1 MSLSVTL
8 TSLTKRKNS
17 TLQPSGG
24 TAYSMTLNEAG
35 CSLLNPVFIITGV
48 SFSTLS
54 GYNYATF
61 NGKHYFITNIVNR
74 RNSVNEVHCT
84 LDSLATYKE
93 GIKSYNG
100 LVARCS
106 DSDHY
111 NDKLEDGFVTNTNVA
126 TTKVSESSTDFT
138 ATGVTSIRVAGANS
152 GGTNIDG
159 FTQFYTSNIEAALNA
174 LMDVSSLGQIS
185 QAADDLLNSNWQPFK
200 YIMSSK
206 QIPLNLPISNP
217 GTVTCQVGLAPNMI
231 SVPNAEKIVDNA
243 SGNRYWVKN
252 YDVTIPTPAY
262 SDFRA
267 NSTRF
272 SMLNAFVPFIGNVTI
287 PTQYADWDEFHVQ
300 YRVDILTGA
309 TIVRLTVSKAVGQ
322 TTKYTNIGVYHTNI
336 GADVQ
341 LIGSSENFGTN
352 LLGSV
357 PIIGNLLSG
366 GSGTMFAPNYDTV
379 GNVGSMIDGTNDM
392 NKIRVYLTYF
402 GSSDVPVDEC
412 GKPCMDTQT
421 ISNLASG
428 YVQMFNPSINTVA
441 APASVIDEINGYLK
455 GGFYYE

>member
-1 MSLSVTL
+1 MSLTVTL
-8 TSLTKRKNS
+8 SSLTKRKNS
-17 TLQPSGG
+17 TKQPSGG
-24 TAYSMTLNEAG
+24 TAYNMFLNEEG

-61 NGKHYFITNIVNR
+61 NGKYYFITNIVNR

-84 LDSLATYKE
+84 LDSLASYKDD
-93 GIKSYNG
+93 IKSYNG
-100 LVARCS
+100 IVARCA
-106 DSDHY
+106 DSGHY

-126 TTKVSESSTDFT
+126 TTKVATTPTDFT

-152 GGTNIDG
+152 GGTNVDG
-159 FTQFYTSNIEAALNA
+159 FTQFYTSDIEAALNK

-200 YIMSSK
+200 YIMSAK
-206 QIPLNLPISNP
+206 QIPINLSAT
-217 GTVTCQVGLAPNMI
+217 GSVTCQVGLAPNTI
-231 SVPNAEKIVDNA
+231 SVPNSVKIIDSA
-243 SGNRYWVKN
+243 GGNRYIVRN
-252 YDVTIPTPAY
+252 YSTAIPTPAY

-272 SMLNAFVPFIGNVTI
+272 SMLNAFVPFIGNITI
-287 PTQYADWDEFHVQ
+287 PTQYATWDNFNVQ
-300 YRVDILTGA
+300 YRVDLLTGA
-309 TIVRLTVSKAVGQ
+309 TIARLTVSKEISQHDIIYA
-322 TTKYTNIGVYHTNI
+322 NIGVYHLNI

-357 PIIGNLLSG
+357 PIIGQLLSG

-379 GNVGSMIDGTNDM
+379 GNVGSMIDGTDGM
-392 NKIRVYLTYF
+392 TSIRVYLTYF
-402 GSSDVPVDEC
+402 GSSDVPVTEC

-421 ISNLASG
+421 ISNLSEGG
-428 YVQMFNPSINTVA
+428 YVQMFNPSIEVD

-455 GGFYYE
+455 GGFYLE

>member
-1 MSLSVTL
+1 MSLTVTL
-8 TSLTKRKNS
+8 SSLTKRKNS
-17 TLQPSGG
+17 TKQPSGG
-24 TAYSMTLNEAG
+24 TAYNMILNEEG

-48 SFSTLS
+48 SFATLS
-54 GYNYATF
+54 SYNYATF

-84 LDSLATYKE
+84 LDSLATYKN

-100 LVARCS
+100 IVARCS

-126 TTKVSESSTDFT
+126 TTKVEESGTDFT
-138 ATGVTSIRVAGANS
+138 ATGVTCIRVAGANS
-152 GGTNIDG
+152 GGTNVDG
-159 FTQFYTSNIEAALNA
+159 FTQFYTSNIEAALNK

-185 QAADDLLNSNWQPFK
+185 QTADDLLNSNWQPFK
-200 YIMSSK
+200 YIISAK
-206 QIPLNLPISNP
+206 QIPINLPISEP
-217 GTVTCQVGLAPNMI
+217 GTVTCQVGLAPNQI
-231 SVPNAEKIVDNA
+231 SVPNSVKIADNA

-252 YDVTIPTPAY
+252 YDTAIPTPAY

-272 SMLNAFVPFIGNVTI
+272 SMLNAFVPFIGNITI
-287 PTQYADWDEFHVQ
+287 PTQYANWDEFHVQ

-309 TIVRLTVSKAVGQ
+309 TIARLTVSKTVGS
-322 TTKYTNIGVYHTNI
+322 TPIYANIGVYHLNI

-357 PIIGNLLSG
+357 PIIGQLLSG

-379 GNVGSMIDGTNDM
+379 GNVGSMIDGTTGM
-392 NKIRVYLTYF
+392 TSIRVYLTYF

-421 ISNLASG
+421 ISNLADG
-428 YVQMFNPSINTVA
+428 YVQMFNPSINTIA
-441 APASVIDEINGYLK
+441 APSSVIDEINGYLK
-455 GGFYYE
+455 GGFYLE